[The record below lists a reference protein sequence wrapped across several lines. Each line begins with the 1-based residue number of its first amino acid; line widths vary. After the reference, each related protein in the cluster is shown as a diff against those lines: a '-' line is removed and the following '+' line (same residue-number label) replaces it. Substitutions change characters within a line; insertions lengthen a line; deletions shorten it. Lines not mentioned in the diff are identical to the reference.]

1 MLYITYVYV
10 CTRLTNKEDE
20 ACILFPMFPRRERE
34 ESIGNVKSTV
44 AKMRKNGSS
53 VVLLLQKRKRR
64 KRNLDKRQEE

>member
-1 MLYITYVYV
+1 MHSFSYVSQ
-10 CTRLTNKEDE
+10 E
-20 ACILFPMFPRRERE
+20 RERE